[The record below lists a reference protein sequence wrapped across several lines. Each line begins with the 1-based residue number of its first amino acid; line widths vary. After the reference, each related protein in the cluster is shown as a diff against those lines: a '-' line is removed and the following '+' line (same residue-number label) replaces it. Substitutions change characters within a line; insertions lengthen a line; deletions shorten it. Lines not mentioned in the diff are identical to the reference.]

1 MTLEEL
7 QKQVDAL
14 LYREFLRSGISLET
28 TIAFVKNSKYNLG
41 DLLVSIDVNEETPEI
56 SVKRIVDKVLEN
68 IADIKTKKSLRQEV
82 VDNLTNVILRG
93 KPVTSTVGVK
103 QLKSSSGKF
112 QSIDQYVAEHKALK
126 DLKGRYTT
134 KAKFAEEQKSTALR
148 DLKGSFTS
156 VTKLALLMQ
165 AALKKTVADNMFL
178 PALQYKTGRF
188 AGSVKLTNLQYDN
201 RAAELTAY
209 LTYMKYPYQT
219 FEPGYKQGMIP
230 ERDPRILI
238 GESAREVAMKLTK
251 TRMKVV
257 HV

>member
-134 KAKFAEEQKSTALR
+134 KAKFAEEQKNTPLK
-148 DLKGSFTS
+148 DLKGRFAS
-156 VTKLALLMQ
+156 VSKLGALIQ
-165 AALKKTVADNMFL
+165 TALHGSIQKNMY
-178 PALQYKTGRF
+178 PPRLQYRSGRF
-188 AGSVKLTNLQYDN
+188 AHNVRLTALQYDN
-201 RAAELTAY
+201 KEVQLTAY

-219 FEPGYKQGMIP
+219 FQPGYKQGTP
-230 ERDPRILI
+230 DRDPRSLI
-238 GESAREVAMKLTK
+238 DKSVRDIAINLTK
-251 TRMKVV
+251 ARMKVV